1 MPVRAAV
8 KAIRSYLPPEKLT
21 NEQLAREFPD
31 WDIDKLAEMTGISE
45 RGISADGECA
55 SDLAV
60 RAAEQLLS
68 DGECRPQDVDFIIL
82 CTQNPDFPL
91 PTTACMIQE
100 RLGVP
105 TSAGALDVGL
115 GCSGFVYSLA
125 LSKGLIETGSARCV
139 LLLTSDTMT
148 KHVHA
153 QDRGVR
159 PVFGDGAAATLV
171 VAAEAEED
179 LVGPFVF
186 GTDGSGAR
194 NLIVPEGGARRLS
207 DAEIQEM
214 GEIAPGVPRSPRD
227 LYMNGPDVF
236 TFTIKE
242 VPRAVSAVLAKA
254 GLDHEDVDHYVFHQ
268 ANGFML
274 EHLRKRIKIPAEKFV
289 VNLATHA
296 NTTSASIPM
305 ALSVAHSEGRV
316 ASGQRVMVVGFGVG
330 YSWAAA
336 FIKPMWST

>member
-1 MPVRAAV
+1 MPLKAAV
-8 KAIRSYLPPEKLT
+8 KAIRCYLPPEKLT
-21 NEQLAREFPD
+21 NEQLAAEFPD
-31 WDIDKLAEMTGISE
+31 WDVDKLAAMTGIEQRS
-45 RGISADGECA
+45 ISAEGECA

-60 RAAEQLLS
+60 RAAEQLFS
-68 DGECRPQDVDFIIL
+68 DGECRPEDVDFVIL

-91 PTTACMIQE
+91 PTTACIIQE
-100 RLGVP
+100 RLGIP
-105 TSAGALDVGL
+105 ATAGALDVGL

-125 LSKGLIETGSARCV
+125 LAKGLVETGSARCV
-139 LLLTSDTMT
+139 LLLTADTMT
-148 KHVHA
+148 KHVHP

-159 PVFGDGAAATLV
+159 PVFGDGAAATIV
-171 VAAEAEED
+171 GAVEADED

-186 GTDGSGAR
+186 GTDGSGAK

-207 DAEIQEM
+207 EADVQEL

-227 LYMNGPDVF
+227 LYMNGADVF

-242 VPRAVSAVLAKA
+242 VPGAVSALLERA
-254 GLDHEDVDHYVFHQ
+254 GLQHDDVDHYIFHQ

-289 VNLATHA
+289 VSLATHA

-305 ALSVAHSEGRV
+305 ALSVARSEGRITG
-316 ASGQRVMVVGFGVG
+316 GQRVMVVGFGVG

-336 FIKPMWST
+336 FIRPM